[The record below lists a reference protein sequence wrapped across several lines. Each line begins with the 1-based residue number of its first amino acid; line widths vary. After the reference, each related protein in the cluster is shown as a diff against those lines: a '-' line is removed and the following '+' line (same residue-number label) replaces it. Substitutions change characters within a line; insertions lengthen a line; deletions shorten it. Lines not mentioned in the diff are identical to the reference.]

1 MTDKNKI
8 SDFILDHNNQY
19 IIAAKP
25 GGMPSVPDQSG
36 DANLKNMLEA
46 YSKHDLHVITRT
58 DRPVSGL
65 SLFAKSQNAA
75 KDLSEQLNENKIS
88 KSYLAIVEN
97 APENEKGEL
106 VHFLMKG
113 RNNKSIVVEEN
124 HKDAK
129 KSLLSYSIVS
139 RLDNYTVLKVELKTG
154 RFHQIRSQLAHM
166 GWPIK
171 GDVKYGARRK
181 NKDRS
186 IYLHAFELSFD
197 HPVTK
202 ERKSYKV
209 MPDMTDSLWK
219 ATLPYLESES
229 ST

>member
-1 MTDKNKI
+1 MTNKYQI

-19 IIAAKP
+19 IVAAKP

-36 DANLKNMLEA
+36 DSNLKNMLEA
-46 YSKHDLHVITRT
+46 YSKHDLHIITRT

-75 KDLSEQLNENKIS
+75 RNLSEQIKQNKVT
-88 KSYLAIVEN
+88 KSYLAIVEKS
-97 APENEKGEL
+97 PEKEKGEL
-106 VHFLMKG
+106 VHYLLKG
-113 RNNKSIVVEEN
+113 RNNKSIVVDKD

-129 KSLLSYSIVS
+129 KSILTYSIVT
-139 RLDNYTVLKVELKTG
+139 RLDNYTVLQVELKTG
-154 RFHQIRSQLAHM
+154 RFHQIRSQLAHI
-166 GWPIK
+166 GCPIK

-186 IYLHAFELSFD
+186 IYLHAYELSFD

-202 ERKSYKV
+202 ERKMYKV
-209 MPDMTDSLWK
+209 MPNNSDTLWK
-219 ATLPYLESES
+219 VTQEFLED
-229 ST
+229 